1 MGPTVINGLPAH
13 VLLVHAV
20 VVLVPLAA
28 ILLVL
33 SALWPAARRRLGI
46 LTPIAA
52 LVAVVVIPPTTHA
65 GEWLIRRVDRS
76 PTLHTHAELADTM
89 LPWAAGMF
97 VAAVAVWVLFTKPQ
111 WLTRRSAPAP
121 EKVLVGGAAGKGET
135 GEGETA
141 EGAARPRDTEA
152 RLPGWLSAVRVV
164 AMVLAVVVSVGSVVD
179 VYLIGDSGAKSA
191 WTGGFSA
198 TPTSGK
204 G

>member
-28 ILLVL
+28 LLLVL

-46 LTPIAA
+46 ITPVTA
-52 LVAVVVIPPTTHA
+52 LVAVAVIPPTTHA
-65 GEWLIRRVDRS
+65 GEWLIRRVDPN
-76 PTLHTHAELADTM
+76 PTLHTHAALADTL

-97 VAAVAVWVLFTKPQ
+97 VVAAALWVLFAQPHR
-111 WLTRRSAPAP
+111 LTRRPAAV
-121 EKVLVGGAAGKGET
+121 ERKALVGAGAAGEEAT
-135 GEGETA
+135 EPSA
-141 EGAARPRDTEA
+141 AAARV
-152 RLPGWLSAVRVV
+152 PGWLPAARVV
-164 AMVLAVVVSVGSVVD
+164 AVVLAVVVSVGSVVD

-198 TPTSGK
+198 TPTSG
-204 G
+204 GEG